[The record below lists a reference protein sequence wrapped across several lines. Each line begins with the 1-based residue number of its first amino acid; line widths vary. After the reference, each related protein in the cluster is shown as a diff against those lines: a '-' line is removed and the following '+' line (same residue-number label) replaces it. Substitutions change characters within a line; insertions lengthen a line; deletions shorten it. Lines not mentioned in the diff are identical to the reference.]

1 MITSFHDESDNRKL
15 VNDVQEVV
23 NYDCI
28 HFCHFFGFVK
38 IDITITH
45 IM

>member
-1 MITSFHDESDNRKL
+1 MVTSFHDESDNQKL
-15 VNDVQEVV
+15 VNDVQEAV

-28 HFCHFFGFVK
+28 HFCQFFYFVI